1 MKILDDSG
9 KDYEVVDYIK
19 NPPSEKELKSLA
31 IKLGVAAKDFIRS
44 TESIFAELDL
54 QDHLDNDS
62 MLLKHMSENPRLI
75 ERPIVIKGDKAII
88 GRPPEKVRNF
98 LIT

>member
-54 QDHLDNDS
+54 QAHLDNDS